1 MPEST
6 AFQRSWRRVLLRGC
20 FLGLSVALATEAYRV
35 FLGDNFHILIPG
47 KVFRSAQLT
56 GAELE
61 RVVRAH
67 GIRTVVNLRG
77 SCDPN
82 AWYVEECR
90 ATQRLDINQEDIC
103 FSSGRLPSTTEVRR
117 LLEVLDHTEYPIL
130 FHCRQG
136 ADRTGLASVILLL
149 AHTDADF
156 AQARRQLGLRYG
168 HLALGRPAYLDQF
181 LDYYGAWLRQA
192 GLKHSSEAFRHWAEQ
207 DYCPG
212 GCRAALQ
219 VIDKPAQIACG
230 EPTALQVRARNDGI
244 KPWRLRAGNDAGIH
258 LALDI
263 KDEAGNPVAQ
273 ARAGLFDAEVAVGQS
288 IDLSVPVPG
297 LHSPGRYHLFLD
309 MIEEQQSFF
318 FQTGSEPLDVVLE
331 VR

>member
-6 AFQRSWRRVLLRGC
+6 ASQRSWRRVLLRGC

-103 FSSGRLPSTTEVRR
+103 FSSGRLPSTTEVHR

-149 AHTDADF
+149 AHTDGDF
-156 AQARRQLGLRYG
+156 AKARQQLGLRYG

-181 LDYYGAWLRQA
+181 LDYYGAWLRLA
-192 GLKHSSEAFRHWAEQ
+192 GLKHSPQIFRRWAEQ

-219 VIDKPAQIACG
+219 VMDKPAHIARG
-230 EPTALQVRARNDGI
+230 EPIALQVRARNDGI

-288 IDLSVPVPG
+288 IALSLPVPA
-297 LHSPGRYHLFLD
+297 LSPGRYHFFLD

-318 FQTGSEPLDVVLE
+318 FQTGSEPLELVLE